1 MLALLSLVT
10 FVITYQDVGP
20 QMKALG
26 EERDS
31 GMKVGLEVP
40 RRWSIS
46 NQHPN
51 TSRKT
56 SAIKTELG

>member
-10 FVITYQDVGP
+10 FVITHQDVGP

-40 RRWSIS
+40 KCWSIP
-46 NQHPN
+46 NQH
-51 TSRKT
+51 TQHQQKDFCY
-56 SAIKTELG
+56 